1 VTGPTRRLDAW
12 LRSATAVLVVTVVAT
27 VVTAAGAEAATP
39 CRAGYVALTFDDG
52 PSAATTGPILD
63 VLARRQ
69 VVATFFVVGQQV
81 DARPKLVAR
90 AAREGHAVAN
100 HTYAHERL
108 TALGDA
114 AIVRTVAR
122 TDRAIRNAGV
132 TPLALVRP
140 PYGAWD
146 TRVRRVLSNAG
157 YTPILWTH
165 DSDDWRASA
174 TRIRSN
180 VRAGLRDGA
189 VILLHDGV
197 RNSTATLSALPGII
211 DDATSRGLCFATLD
225 AAGRL
230 VRAPFDWRAAGWP
243 YRDVPANSTHAAS
256 ITRLR
261 DAGVTVG
268 CTEDRYCPD
277 QPVTRAQMASF
288 LQRALGLP
296 AGPTDGYRDVGSSSP
311 HAAAIGALGAAG
323 ITLGCSPDGR
333 SYCPNETVRRDQ
345 MASFLQRALGL
356 PPGRTDRFR
365 DVDPRS
371 THAAAIGAV
380 DAAGITRGCD
390 ASGARYCPSD
400 RVSRAQMASFVGRT
414 MDARAS

>member
-1 VTGPTRRLDAW
+1 VRGPTRGFSAW
-12 LRSATAVLVVTVVAT
+12 LRRATGVLVVTVAAT
-27 VVTAAGAEAATP
+27 VVTPAGAGAATS

-52 PSAATTGPILD
+52 PSAATTGAILD
-63 VLARRQ
+63 VLERRQ
-69 VVATFFVVGQQV
+69 VLATFFVVGQQV

-90 AAREGHAVAN
+90 AARDGHAIAN

-114 AIVRTVAR
+114 AIVRTVDR
-122 TDRAIRNAGV
+122 TDRAVRNAGA

-157 YTPILWTH
+157 YTPILWTV
-165 DSDDWRASA
+165 DSDDWHASA

-180 VRAGLRDGA
+180 VRAGLTDGA

-230 VRAPFDWRAAGWP
+230 VRTPFDWRGAGWP
-243 YRDVPANSTHAAS
+243 YRDVPVDSTHAAA

-268 CTEDRYCPD
+268 CGQDRYCPD
-277 QPVTRAQMASF
+277 LPVTRAQMASF

-296 AGPTDGYRDVGSSSP
+296 PGPTDGYRDVGTSSP
-311 HAAAIGALGAAG
+311 HAAAIGALAVAG

-333 SYCPNETVRRDQ
+333 SYCPGETVRRDQ
-345 MASFLQRALGL
+345 MASFLQRALAL
-356 PPGRTDRFR
+356 APGRTDGFR

-380 DAAGITRGCD
+380 AAAGISRGCD
-390 ASGARYCPSD
+390 ASGPRYCPSAP
-400 RVSRAQMASFVGRT
+400 VSRAQMASFVSRT
-414 MDARAS
+414 MDAHAG